1 MKTTQ
6 ARTFFKALKAL
17 QIITPEELSGVTVQK
32 IKLINKTKAL
42 VKFCKV
48 CEKCTLPRL
57 VTELELQ
64 AGFNFAELSILII
77 DAFSNDAYDGLSGR
91 IRSTHRTCACT
102 AYEYE
107 EHLNRLHGYT
117 EE

>member
-6 ARTFFKALKAL
+6 ARTFFKRLQSLKAL
-17 QIITPEELSGVTVQK
+17 LPEDLSGVTVQK
-32 IKLINKTKAL
+32 IKLISKTKAL
-42 VKFCKV
+42 VKFCKA

-57 VTELELQ
+57 ITELELQ

-91 IRSTHRTCACT
+91 IRPTHRTCACT

-107 EHLNRLHGYT
+107 EHLNRLHGY

>member
-1 MKTTQ
+1 MNQ
-6 ARTFFKALKAL
+6 ARTFFKRLQSLKPL
-17 QIITPEELSGVTVQK
+17 LPEELSGVTVQK
-32 IKLINKTKAL
+32 IKLMTHTKAI
-42 VKFCKV
+42 VKFCKA

-64 AGFNFAELSILII
+64 AGFNFQDLLILIV
-77 DAFSNDAYDGLSGR
+77 DSFSNDAYDGLSGR
-91 IRSTHRTCACT
+91 IKSTDRTCACT

-107 EHLNRLHGYT
+107 AHINYLHSYT

>member
-6 ARTFFKALKAL
+6 AKPFIKTLKAL
-17 QIITPEELSGVTVQK
+17 QVITPEELSDIIIQK
-32 IKLINKTKAL
+32 IKLITHTKAL

-57 VTELELQ
+57 VTNIELQ
-64 AGFNFAELSILII
+64 AGFDSKELMLLLI
-77 DAFSNDAYDGLSGR
+77 DAFKNDAYDGLSAR
-91 IRSTHRTCACT
+91 IEPTQWTCACT
-102 AYEYE
+102 IEEYE
-107 EHLNRLHGYT
+107 AYLNRLHGY

>member
-6 ARTFFKALKAL
+6 AKPFIKTLQAL
-17 QIITPEELSGVTVQK
+17 QTITPEALSGVTVQK
-32 IKLINKTKAL
+32 IKLITHSKAL

-48 CEKCTLPRL
+48 CEKCALPRL
-57 VTELELQ
+57 ITELELQ

-91 IRSTHRTCACT
+91 IRPTQWTCACSIE
-102 AYEYE
+102 EYE
-107 EHLNRLHGYT
+107 EHINRLHGY

>member
-1 MKTTQ
+1 MNQ

-32 IKLINKTKAL
+32 IKLITHTKAL
-42 VKFCKV
+42 VKFCKA

-64 AGFNFAELSILII
+64 TGFNFAELSILIV
-77 DAFSNDAYDGLSGR
+77 DSFCNDAYDGLSGR
-91 IRSTHRTCACT
+91 IRPTHKTCACSIE
-102 AYEYE
+102 EYE
-107 EHLNRLHGYT
+107 EHLNRLHGYK

>member
-6 ARTFFKALKAL
+6 AKPFIKTLKAL
-17 QIITPEELSGVTVQK
+17 QVITPEELSGVTVQK
-32 IKLINKTKAL
+32 IKLISKTKAL

-57 VTELELQ
+57 VTELQLQ
-64 AGFNFAELSILII
+64 AGFDFQDLSLLII
-77 DAFSNDAYDGLSGR
+77 DAFSNDAYDGLSAR
-91 IRSTHRTCACT
+91 IKSTHRTCACT
-102 AYEYE
+102 IEEYE
-107 EHLNRLHGYT
+107 EHLNRLHGY